1 MQLLFPVGYGV
12 MDLNSNG
19 EQIGDRCFLYPLP
32 TEIEVEISHNSAL
45 IHVVL
50 YLCISFVRHG
60 KWSVKISTY
69 RRTVPHRYL
78 VHHLVFLIE
87 MCKIIFFT
95 NVKNQTTGFKLQFF
109 YIHPSYDL
117 IVIQSDY
124 LLGHDSWPGL
134 GAFTSFLW
142 HFVQYEDKGGLRR
155 WSKVFGEDIIDAN
168 GLE

>member
-95 NVKNQTTGFKLQFF
+95 NVKNQTTGFKLQFLA
-109 YIHPSYDL
+109 SSLGTRRKL
-117 IVIQSDY
+117 IV
-124 LLGHDSWPGL
+124 W
-134 GAFTSFLW
+134 GARLFCRPTARPSVRPSVKQ
-142 HFVQYEDKGGLRR
+142 FVQKSSPCINY
-155 WSKVFGEDIIDAN
+155 SKYWINFFRIS
-168 GLE
+168 LSC

>member
-1 MQLLFPVGYGV
+1 